1 LPERG
6 EKRCLAIGLDGVSTG
21 LITEY
26 MARGLMPRVQEILSG
41 GFGLFEMDAS
51 IPDVSSTSWASFL
64 TGSNPGEHGIY
75 GFMDLNPGAY
85 SMYFPSYSNI
95 SAPSIWDIIGDTVGD
110 KVSTLLDRYS
120 GHFKKPLRS
129 IVMNIPETYPASPM
143 NGLLTAGFVCIDLKK
158 GTYPAGAYDYLK
170 SIDYRSDV
178 DAAKAAADPD
188 GFFEEVDYVLDKRIE
203 AFEHFMTAE
212 PWDLFIAVITETDR
226 IHHFFYDAAFDDSHK
241 YHGAFVNFYKK
252 LDGIIGTLFA
262 RFHDI
267 SKGEGLF
274 MTMSDHGFTELK
286 KEVYINTLFQ
296 KEGLLY
302 LDESKDYFEQIR
314 FPTKAFAME
323 PARIYLN
330 YEGKYPNGAVS
341 ASETSAVIE
350 KVKKALNSL
359 AFEGGKVIKRIYEN
373 SDLYSGPR
381 AKEGPD
387 LVCLANNGFDLKSAF
402 KKPELFGN
410 GRFKGMHTRHDAH
423 SILPKSLAPETR
435 LHIESLAPI
444 ILNYLST

>member
-6 EKRCLAIGLDGVSTG
+6 DKRCLAIGLDGVSTG
-21 LITEY
+21 LIREY
-26 MARGLMPRVQEILSG
+26 IARGLMPRVEEILSS
-41 GFGLFEMDAS
+41 GFDLFEMDAS

-85 SMYFPSYSNI
+85 SLYFPSYSNI
-95 SAPSIWDIIGDTVGD
+95 SAPSIWDIIGGTAGD
-110 KVSTLLDRYS
+110 RTSTLSERYS
-120 GHFKKPLRS
+120 GDFPKPLRS
-129 IVMNIPETYPASPM
+129 IVMNIPETYPASAM
-143 NGLLTAGFVCIDLKK
+143 NGILTAGFVCIDLEK
-158 GTYPAGAYDYLK
+158 GTYPSSAYDYLK

-178 DAAKAAADPD
+178 DAAKAAVDPE
-188 GFFEEVDYVLDKRIE
+188 GFFEEVDYVLERRIK

-226 IHHFFYDAAFDDSHK
+226 IHHFFYDAAFDEGHK

-252 LDGIIGTLFA
+252 LDGIIGMLFS

-267 SKGEGLF
+267 SKGGGLF

-296 KEGLLY
+296 KEGLLH
-302 LDESKDYFEQIR
+302 LDESKDYFEQITA
-314 FPTKAFAME
+314 PTEAFAME
-323 PARIYLN
+323 PARIYIN
-330 YEGKYPNGAVS
+330 QEGKYPNGSVS
-341 ASETSAVIE
+341 QEELDDVVMR
-350 KVKKALNSL
+350 VKRALAL
-359 AFEGGKVIKRIYEN
+359 LTYEGENVIKRIYEN
-373 SDLYSGPR
+373 SELYSGPR

-387 LVCLANNGFDLKSAF
+387 LVCLADNGFDLKSAF
-402 KKPELFGN
+402 KKSEVFGN

-423 SILPKSLAPETR
+423 SILPKTLAPSTR
-435 LHIESLAPI
+435 LHIESLASI
-444 ILNYLST
+444 ILDYLST